1 MTDSPDYRLYLES
14 KFNSV
19 HEKLDVIKEQTLITN
34 NRVNHL
40 EEQKE
45 EYLRTRVS
53 KEDLEVI
60 DAKLECVDKELL
72 EYRFFKKYPKVII
85 ILLAFLLLGLVGS
98 AYASLQSFSKLKTE
112 VDMINTPVKTRS
124 GTIEFWP
131 SGVVIDSLNKSK

>member
-1 MTDSPDYRLYLES
+1 MTDSLDYRLYLES

-19 HEKLDVIKEQTLITN
+19 HEKLDVIREQTLITN

-45 EYLRTRVS
+45 EYLKTRVS
-53 KEDLEVI
+53 MKDLGNINTRLDCI
-60 DAKLECVDKELL
+60 DGELL
-72 EYRFFKKYPKVII
+72 EYRFFKKYPKVIV
-85 ILLAFLLLGLVGS
+85 ILLTFLLFGLVASTYGS
-98 AYASLQSFSKLKTE
+98 LRSFSNLKEE

-131 SGVVIDSLNKSK
+131 SGVIIDSLNKSK